1 MSRKR
6 LPCPYCGAMICVG
19 GRYGRHLQCCLRIKV
34 ENLVRVAKRYGYHMK
49 AWLSE
54 GHVILENLTRE
65 ELEIELLEANIT

>member
-1 MSRKR
+1 
-6 LPCPYCGAMICVG
+6 
-19 GRYGRHLQCCLRIKV
+19 
-34 ENLVRVAKRYGYHMK
+34 MK

>member
-1 MSRKR
+1 
-6 LPCPYCGAMICVG
+6 
-19 GRYGRHLQCCLRIKV
+19 
-34 ENLVRVAKRYGYHMK
+34 LVRVAKRYGYHMK